1 MNAAPILRPLRLAY
15 FVSHPIQYQAP
26 LLRRIAQE
34 PDIELHVFFSSDHSV
49 REFVDEGFK
58 VKVEWDVPLLEGYA
72 HTFLPHLPGRDGL
85 GFARPFSYGIFDR
98 LLTGGYDVVW
108 VHGYHTINAL
118 RVIFSASMLNL
129 PLLLRAE
136 STLHDRERSGLKMLA
151 KETFFNVLRRQISG
165 VLAIGTAN
173 AAYWKRYMGD
183 EIPIYFMPYAVDNAF
198 FQRKAAEAFPRTAAL
213 RVELGLAAGRPVIL
227 FASKLQ
233 TRKRCN
239 DLLEAWLRM
248 RSAGSDAYLL
258 IIGDGEERA
267 PLEAQAATSNFAG
280 DVRFLGFKN
289 QTELPAYFALCD
301 VFVLPSIHEPWGLV
315 VNEVMDAGR
324 AVVVSD
330 DVGCQADLVQDG
342 VNGRLFPAGN
352 VAALAAALQD
362 VLETPGRAHAMG
374 TASLTIIEQHG
385 FEQDITGLRHAL
397 AELVPGFAADRP
409 AEGHP

>member
-1 MNAAPILRPLRLAY
+1 MNAPPASRPVRLAY

-34 PDIELHVFFSSDHSV
+34 PDIDLRVFFSSDHSV

-58 VKVEWDVPLLEGYA
+58 VKVEWDVPLLEGYE
-72 HTFLPHLPGRDGL
+72 HEFLPHLPGKEGL
-85 GFARPFSYGIFDR
+85 GFARPFSHGIFDR
-98 LLTGGYDVVW
+98 LRTGGFDALW

-118 RVIFSASMLNL
+118 RVIFSASMLDI

-151 KETFFNVLRRQISG
+151 KDTFFSVLRRHVSG
-165 VLAIGTAN
+165 VLAIGTEN
-173 AAYWKRYMGD
+173 AVYWRRYLGED
-183 EIPIYFMPYAVDNAF
+183 VPVYAMPYAVDNAF
-198 FQRKAAEAFPRTAAL
+198 FQRKAIEAGPRREAL
-213 RVELGLAAGRPVIL
+213 RAELGFLAGRPVIL

-239 DLLEAWLRM
+239 DLIESWQQLRV
-248 RSAGSDAYLL
+248 SGTDAYLV

-267 PLEAQAATSNFAG
+267 ALEAQSAGSAFAQ
-280 DVRFLGFKN
+280 DIRFLGFKN

-315 VNEVMDAGR
+315 VNEVMDAAR

-330 DVGCQADLVQDG
+330 DVGCQADLVRDG
-342 VNGRLFPAGN
+342 VNGRVYPAGN
-352 VAALAAALQD
+352 TAALAAALQD
-362 VLETPGRAHAMG
+362 VLATPGRAQAMG
-374 TASLTIIEQHG
+374 AASLAIIEQHG
-385 FEQDITGLRHAL
+385 FEQDVAGLRQAL
-397 AELVPGFAADRP
+397 ADLVPGFLVEPVIRTSR
-409 AEGHP
+409 

>member
-1 MNAAPILRPLRLAY
+1 MARPLRLAY

-34 PDIELHVFFSSDHSV
+34 PDIDLEVFFSSDHSV

-58 VKVEWDVPLLEGYA
+58 VKVEWDVPLLEGYK
-72 HTFLPHLPGRDGL
+72 HEFLPHLPGKDGL

-98 LLTGGYDVVW
+98 LRTGSFDAVW

-118 RVIFSASMLNL
+118 RVIFSASMLDL

-151 KETFFNVLRRQISG
+151 KDTFFSVLRRHVSG
-165 VLAIGTAN
+165 VLAIGTEN
-173 AAYWKRYMGD
+173 AAYWRRYLGED
-183 EIPIYFMPYAVDNAF
+183 VPVYAMPYAVDNAF
-198 FQRKAAEAFPRTAAL
+198 FQRKAVEAGPRREAL
-213 RVELGLAAGRPVIL
+213 RAELRLESGRPVIL

-239 DLLEAWLRM
+239 DLIEGWLKLRA
-248 RSAGSDAYLL
+248 AGSDACLV
-258 IIGDGEERA
+258 IIGDGEERGR
-267 PLEAQAATSNFAG
+267 LEAQAAASAFAQ

-301 VFVLPSIHEPWGLV
+301 VFVLPSVHEPWGLV
-315 VNEVMDAGR
+315 VNEVMDAAR

-330 DVGCQADLVQDG
+330 DVGCQADLVHDG
-342 VNGRLFPAGN
+342 LNGRVYPAGDT
-352 VAALAAALQD
+352 AALAAALHD
-362 VLETPGRAHAMG
+362 VLGTPGRAQSMG
-374 TASLTIIEQHG
+374 AAGLAIIEQHG
-385 FEQDITGLRHAL
+385 FEQDVAGLRQAL
-397 AELVPGFAADRP
+397 GDLVPGFAAGSSRKSLSMEP
-409 AEGHP
+409 R

>member
-1 MNAAPILRPLRLAY
+1 MSLAPAVRPLRLAY

-34 PDIELHVFFSSDHSV
+34 PDIDLQVFFSSDHSV

-58 VKVEWDVPLLEGYA
+58 VKVEWDVPLLEGYK
-72 HTFLPHLPGRDGL
+72 HEFLPHLPGPDGL

-98 LLTGGYDVVW
+98 LQTGGFDAVW

-118 RVIFSASMLNL
+118 RVIFSASMLDL

-151 KETFFNVLRRQISG
+151 KDTFFHALRRHVCG

-173 AAYWKRYMGD
+173 AAYWQRYMGD
-183 EIPIYFMPYAVDNAF
+183 DVPIYAMPYAVDNKF
-198 FQRKAAEAFPRTAAL
+198 FQRKAVEAGPRREAL
-213 RVELGLAAGRPVIL
+213 RAELGLAAGRQVIL

-233 TRKRCN
+233 ARKRCG
-239 DLLEAWLRM
+239 DLLEAWLRL
-248 RSAGSDAYLL
+248 RTSGSDACLV
-258 IIGDGEERA
+258 IIGDGEERVR
-267 PLEAQAATSNFAG
+267 LEAQAAGSTFSA

-315 VNEVMDAGR
+315 VNEVMDAAR

-342 VNGRLFPAGN
+342 LNGRVFPAGN
-352 VAALAAALQD
+352 VAALAEALQD
-362 VLETPGRAHAMG
+362 VLGTPGRAQSMG
-374 TASLTIIEQHG
+374 AAGLAIIEQHG
-385 FEQDITGLRHAL
+385 FEQDIAGLRQAL
-397 AELVPGFAADRP
+397 SDLVPGFSPQGSGQTR
-409 AEGHP
+409 